1 MPTADAVTGAPRAA
15 SVRAM
20 SARRSSAWL
29 VAALAPVILV
39 LACARAEA
47 QRPPPYTLEADFW
60 KHWGDGQAEL
70 SGYALRFPR
79 YGVVRTGTA
88 VAIFVTETFSKV
100 ARVKADPGR
109 HPKDD
114 EFPVMKLN
122 WVQSFPTGIYDY
134 DTMLSTFV
142 ALADNGLQA
151 TGEPTKIA
159 YSSQEWCGHV
169 YSQVRLERDVA
180 QFTSHSYFDGEG
192 DQDGPLARP
201 ADAIAEDA
209 LMLWARGLAAPVVAP
224 GATVER
230 KLLRSLE
237 RVRLEHKPIAYVDAK
252 LSRGAAPE
260 TITHRGGEVRVE
272 RFVAEA
278 DVTTTFFVEI
288 EAPRRVLR
296 VQRSDGLEAEL
307 LATTRNKYW
316 MLNAPGGERALSRL
330 GLRAP

>member
-1 MPTADAVTGAPRAA
+1 
-15 SVRAM
+15 M
-20 SARRSSAWL
+20 SARRLHRLLACAVASAI
-29 VAALAPVILV
+29 LA

-47 QRPPPYTLEADFW
+47 QRPPPYALEADFW
-60 KHWGDGQAEL
+60 KRWGDGQAEL

-79 YGVVRTGTA
+79 YGAVRTGTA
-88 VAIFVTETFSKV
+88 VAIFVTETFSKA

-134 DTMLSTFV
+134 DTMLSAFV
-142 ALADNGLQA
+142 ALADNGIQA
-151 TGEPTKIA
+151 AGEPTKIA

-169 YSQVRLERDVA
+169 YSQVRLERDA
-180 QFTSHSYFDGEG
+180 ARFTSHSYFDGEA
-192 DQDGPLARP
+192 DQDGPIARP

-209 LMLWARGLAAPVVAP
+209 LMLWARGLAAPIVAP
-224 GATVER
+224 GTAVER

-252 LSRGAAPE
+252 LSRSAKPE
-260 TITHRGGEVRVE
+260 TLTHRGQPTEVE
-272 RFVAEA
+272 RFVVEA
-278 DVTTTFFVEI
+278 DVTTTFFVEVA
-288 EAPRRVLR
+288 APRRVLR
-296 VQRSDGLEAEL
+296 VTRSDGFEAEL

-316 MLNAPGGERALSRL
+316 TLNAPGGERALSRL